1 MGVYKKAV
9 ITDAGFSMLSKAI
22 AGGTP
27 ICFSRAVT
35 SGYIYADETGLQALT
50 ELQDIRQESV
60 PSSIQAAGEAMV
72 SIRALFEN
80 KNVLDTYL
88 VQNVGLYARTGEN
101 EILFSVSQ
109 AMTPDEVPAYNGVAP
124 SSLVYNI
131 QLAIAGASQFVFQV
145 DSAGVM
151 TVVDYLKLQKII
163 QEEGEKIDRINRLSE
178 ATLTAEGWTDTVPY
192 EQTVP
197 AAGMLDKDVPII
209 ACSTDVSDKAEKKA
223 LQKAWNMVDRIVA
236 GNGQITAYCNFEKPS
251 VNLPLQI
258 KGG

>member
-1 MGVYKKAV
+1 
-9 ITDAGFSMLSKAI
+9 
-22 AGGTP
+22 
-27 ICFSRAVT
+27 
-35 SGYIYADETGLQALT
+35 
-50 ELQDIRQESV
+50 
-60 PSSIQAAGEAMV
+60 
-72 SIRALFEN
+72 
-80 KNVLDTYL
+80 
-88 VQNVGLYARTGEN
+88 
-101 EILFSVSQ
+101 
-109 AMTPDEVPAYNGVAP
+109 
-124 SSLVYNI
+124 
-131 QLAIAGASQFVFQV
+131 
-145 DSAGVM
+145 M